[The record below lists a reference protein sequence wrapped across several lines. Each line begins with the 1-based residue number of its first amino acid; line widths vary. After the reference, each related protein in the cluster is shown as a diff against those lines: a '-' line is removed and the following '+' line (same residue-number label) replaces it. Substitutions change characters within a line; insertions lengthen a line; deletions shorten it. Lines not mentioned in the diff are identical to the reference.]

1 MANLGV
7 DRSPWLSI
15 IKGEGAGR
23 SVSPSWPFLGS
34 AWMTTANGATQVL
47 EALAGGDAGAAD
59 RLLPL
64 VYDELRALAASY
76 FARQAVG
83 HTLQPTALV
92 HEAYLKL
99 AGGGNAQWES
109 RAHFFAVAARA
120 MRQILMNHARD
131 KAAAKR
137 GGGRQR
143 ITLDEGVTPAG
154 NGDRELDLLALDDAL
169 SQLSRLSERQ
179 ATVVELRFFGGL
191 TIAEAAHV
199 LGVGTT
205 TVEDDWH
212 LARAWLGRELRAG
225 NSR

>member
-1 MANLGV
+1 MGSPTGEVTRILGE
-7 DRSPWLSI
+7 LN
-15 IKGEGAGR
+15 AGD
-23 SVSPSWPFLGS
+23 GS
-34 AWMTTANGATQVL
+34 AAQ
-47 EALAGGDAGAAD
+47 

-64 VYDELRALAASY
+64 VYEELRALAGGY
-76 FARQAVG
+76 FRQQPSG

-99 AGGGNAQWES
+99 AGSENVQWES
-109 RAHFFAVAARA
+109 RVHFMAVAAKA
-120 MRQILMNHARD
+120 MRQILMNHARG
-131 KAAAKR
+131 KATAKR

-169 SQLSRLSERQ
+169 GKLSRLSERQ

-191 TIAEAAHV
+191 SIAEAAHV

-212 LARAWLGRELRAG
+212 LARAWLGRELRPG

>member
-1 MANLGV
+1 M
-7 DRSPWLSI
+7 DQPQ
-15 IKGEGAGR
+15 GEVTR
-23 SVSPSWPFLGS
+23 ILQLF
-34 AWMTTANGATQVL
+34 
-47 EALAGGDAGAAD
+47 GGEDTDAAAAA
-59 RLLPL
+59 LLPV
-64 VYDELRALAASY
+64 VYDQLRALAASY
-76 FARQAVG
+76 FARQPVG

-99 AGGGNAQWES
+99 AGGEGQWEN
-109 RAHFFAVAARA
+109 RAHFMAVAAKA
-120 MRQILMNHARD
+120 MRQILMNHARG
-131 KAAAKR
+131 KATAKR

-169 SQLSRLSERQ
+169 GKLSRLSERQ

-191 TIAEAAHV
+191 SIAEAAHV

-212 LARAWLGRELRAG
+212 LARAWLGRELTPG